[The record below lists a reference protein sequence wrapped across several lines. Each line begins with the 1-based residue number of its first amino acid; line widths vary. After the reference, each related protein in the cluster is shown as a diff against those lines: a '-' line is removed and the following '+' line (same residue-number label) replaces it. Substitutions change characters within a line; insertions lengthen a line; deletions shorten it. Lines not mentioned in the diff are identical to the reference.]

1 VCVGSRAGGPG
12 GGGSLPSRRVVTG
25 QSRIITGWGTILK
38 LVLKIYLHELLFFRM
53 TERES
58 DYTTLEEIKT
68 PMLILYEGNIAC
80 GKSTIMQKYANQPN
94 VELMCE
100 PLELWENFHGINLL
114 ELRYKSR
121 ERHEFVFQVLAYISR
136 FEQMNEIYENN
147 SVRMLERSLY
157 SSFEVFVEY
166 SKKSLGMNKLEY
178 EMLKYIFE
186 VTKTG
191 ALDKIT
197 HPDLIVYIR
206 TDSDICFSR
215 MLERNRIAERTV
227 PFDILE
233 GLNAALE
240 SWLLNEEN
248 SAKVPC
254 PVIVL
259 DGNLGK
265 EDWKIQ
271 TTKIDRKILEIANV
285 KNKRKT
291 DATI

>member
-1 VCVGSRAGGPG
+1 MA
-12 GGGSLPSRRVVTG
+12 
-25 QSRIITGWGTILK
+25 
-38 LVLKIYLHELLFFRM
+38 
-53 TERES
+53 ERES

-80 GKSTIMQKYANQPN
+80 GKSTMMQKYANQPN
-94 VELMCE
+94 IELMCE

-121 ERHEFVFQVLAYISR
+121 ERHEFVFEVLAYISR

-215 MLERNRIAERTV
+215 MLERNRMAERTV

-233 GLNAALE
+233 GLNAAHE
-240 SWLLNEEN
+240 TWLLNEEN

-254 PVIVL
+254 PVIIL